1 MLYRFRNIM
10 LIAAALVAFFGV
22 LPAAA
27 HDITVRQAWSRA
39 TPKGAKVAGGYLT
52 IENRGVRPDR
62 LLSASS
68 AAAAKIEIHQMS
80 MQNGIMTMRPLD
92 DGLAIPPD
100 ATVTLAPGGDHIMF
114 VGLIAPFEEGQ
125 HVAVSLNFERA
136 GKVEAS
142 FEVGS
147 VGAKGPRLQIA
158 STEPAA
164 AAASPARAAVTDE
177 PFFTH
182 ICGTRVMA
190 NITVSPGRSGPIEVL
205 VQIEDGDEKPLAVD
219 ALSVT
224 LSNPDKGIAPV
235 TMKAALRSKTPARP
249 CGRLDG
255 RELQCSAS
263 RSTQTPSPTFPHC
276 SDAAATPSSATS
288 ADCRRRLRRSIG
300 NWPAESDAVVH
311 YLSSNS
317 LRS

>member
-1 MLYRFRNIM
+1 MLV
-10 LIAAALVAFFGV
+10 AAALAAFLGSS
-22 LPAAA
+22 PAVA
-27 HDITVRQAWSRA
+27 HDVSVRQAWSRA
-39 TPKGAKVAGGYLT
+39 TPKAAKVAGGYLT
-52 IENRGVRPDR
+52 IENRGVQPDR

-68 AAAAKIEIHQMS
+68 GAAARVEIHQMS
-80 MQNGIMTMRPLD
+80 MQDGIMTMRPLD

-100 ATVTLAPGGDHIMF
+100 ATVTLVPGGDHIMF

-125 HVAVSLNFERA
+125 RVPVSLNFERA
-136 GKVEAS
+136 GKIETS

-147 VGAKGPRLQIA
+147 VGAKGPGLQIA
-158 STEPAA
+158 STEPAMA
-164 AAASPARAAVTDE
+164 AAAPARAAAADE

-235 TMKAALRSKTPARP
+235 TATAERVAADSWRV
-249 CGRLDG
+249 RL
-255 RELQCSAS
+255 
-263 RSTQTPSPTFPHC
+263 T
-276 SDAAATPSSATS
+276 AAASGKWS
-288 ADCRRRLRRSIG
+288 
-300 NWPAESDAVVH
+300 
-311 YLSSNS
+311 LS
-317 LRS
+317 LGIDLAKDDRVDIAAPILIE